1 MSDLR
6 DKVILLTG
14 SGGGIGRASALVFAQ
29 AGARVV
35 LTDVNADAGHQAL
48 EALKEIG
55 ADAMFIPADLSQ
67 ESEIAALV
75 EQTVVH
81 YGRLDGAF
89 NNAGTAQHGV
99 PLHELTTEQWSMTI
113 HIDLTTVFWCMKYE
127 IKAMLPQ
134 GSGAIVNTSSGL
146 GARAIANAAEY
157 IAAKHGVI
165 GLTRAAAVEYSR
177 QGIRS
182 NAVLPGI
189 IETPMVRQLA
199 TDPGFLAFLGEL
211 KARHPIGRFGKPSE
225 IGEAAKWLLSDAASF
240 VNGEAFA
247 VDGGYLAN

>member
-1 MSDLR
+1 MSDLK

-14 SGGGIGRASALVFAQ
+14 AGGGIGRASALVFAQ
-29 AGARVV
+29 AGARVA
-35 LTDVNADAGHQAL
+35 LTDVSADGGNATL
-48 EALKEIG
+48 EAVKSIG
-55 ADAMFIPADLSQ
+55 ADAVFIPADLSQ
-67 ESEIAALV
+67 ESEVTALV
-75 EQTVVH
+75 AQTVERF
-81 YGRLDGAF
+81 GGLDGAF

-99 PLHELTTEQWSMTI
+99 ALHELTTEQWSKTI
-113 HIDLTTVFWCMKYE
+113 QIDLTAVFWCLKHE
-127 IKAMLPQ
+127 IKALLLR
-134 GSGAIVNTSSGL
+134 GGGAIVNTSSGL
-146 GARAIANAAEY
+146 GARAINNAAEY

-177 QGIRS
+177 HGIRT

-189 IETPMVRQLA
+189 IETPMVKQLA
-199 TDPGFLAFLGEL
+199 DDPGFAGFLSEL

-225 IGEAAKWLLSDAASF
+225 IGEAAKWLLSDASSF